1 LKLDKSCTS
10 NPKSE
15 ISEWTAALWRDQSNR
30 RFRISDLRCR
40 IRPISK
46 FFLAIIT
53 LYGGQVGQP
62 DALSQL
68 KTRAE
73 RTNYVETS
81 RYDDVVAFLDTVA
94 KASPLVH
101 ETTFGYSF
109 EGRPL
114 PLAVVGRVSDAT
126 SATVRASGKLRVYI
140 QANIHAGEVEG
151 KESALALMRDI
162 AMGRYAQWLDSMV
175 LLIAPIYNA
184 DGNERVTLT
193 NRGPQLGPIG
203 GMGIRANAQGL
214 NINRDNIKLDT
225 PEARSMVKLLND
237 YDPHV
242 MIDLHTTNGS
252 HHAYHL
258 TWEIPNN
265 PAADSGITTLARDEW
280 MPEVVKIIK
289 ARYGW
294 DLHSYGDVSGR
305 PPERVWT
312 TVEDL
317 PRYTHNYWGLRNRF
331 GILSETYSYLTFRDR
346 ITTATRFLEEVLNFA
361 HTEAIRIRKAA
372 EDADHRPLIGQ
383 RLSLRS
389 KVKRSDRKAEVLM
402 GDTAEEVNPY
412 SGHIMLRRLDVK
424 KPEEMWLEATFE
436 ATETERVP
444 AAYYLPAELTSAI
457 ERLQAHGIRI
467 ERLNQASTL
476 QVEEF
481 RIESTEVQAQV
492 FERHQ
497 ERTVSGKYE
506 PVQRTLPA
514 GTWRVA
520 MNQPLARLAFYLI
533 EPRSNDGL
541 LTWNVLDDALKD
553 SKIYPIV
560 RSRP

>member
-1 LKLDKSCTS
+1 MGKVGV
-10 NPKSE
+10 
-15 ISEWTAALWRDQSNR
+15 
-30 RFRISDLRCR
+30 
-40 IRPISK
+40 
-46 FFLAIIT
+46 FLAIIT
-53 LYGGQVGQP
+53 LYSAQVRSQSG
-62 DALSQL
+62 LSQL

-81 RYDDVVAFLDTVA
+81 RYDDVVAFLNTVA
-94 KASPLVH
+94 KASSLVH
-101 ETTFGYSF
+101 TTTFGYTF

-126 SATVRASGKLRVYI
+126 SATVRASGKLRIYI

-151 KESALALMRDI
+151 KESAQALVRDI
-162 AMGRYAQWLDSMV
+162 AMGRYAQWLDSIV

-184 DGNERVTLT
+184 DGNERVLLT
-193 NRGPQLGPIG
+193 NRGPQHGPLG

-265 PAADSGITTLARDEW
+265 PAAASSITKVARDEW
-280 MPEVVKIIK
+280 MQEVTKVIK
-289 ARYGW
+289 AKYGW
-294 DLHSYGDVSGR
+294 DLHSYGDVSGQA
-305 PPERVWT
+305 PERVWT

-331 GILSETYSYLTFRDR
+331 GILSETYSYLTFKDR
-346 ITTATRFLEEVLNFA
+346 ITTATRFLEEILNFA
-361 HTEAIRIRKAA
+361 HGNAARIRKTA
-372 EDADHRPLIGQ
+372 EDADSESLIGR

-389 KVKRSDRKAEVLM
+389 KVKRSDQKAEVLM
-402 GDTAEEVNPY
+402 GDTEEEVNPY
-412 SGHIMLRRLDVK
+412 SGHVMLRRLDVR
-424 KPEEMWLEATFE
+424 KPEQMWMETTFE
-436 ATETERVP
+436 PVESERVP
-444 AAYYLPAELTSAI
+444 SEYYLPAGLRSAV

-467 ERLNQASTL
+467 ERLGQPSTL
-476 QVEEF
+476 QLEEF
-481 RIESTEVQAQV
+481 HIESNQAAAPA
-492 FERHQ
+492 FEGHQ
-497 ERTVSGKYE
+497 ERTISGKYE
-506 PVQRTLPA
+506 PVERTLPA
-514 GTWRVA
+514 GTYRVP

-553 SKIYPIV
+553 STVYPIL
-560 RSRP
+560 RSRR